1 MKITP
6 EIAEQI
12 NEIYYYCKNK
22 SQTAKQI
29 GCSAATVSRY
39 ILPDY
44 VPRASRQNYE
54 FNGEV
59 GNADWLV
66 DICNMFDNA
75 RQRLCEACMLS
86 EEEISDLKELQKEIY
101 L

>member
-12 NEIYYYCKNK
+12 NEIYYQCKNK

-39 ILPDY
+39 ILKDY
-44 VPRASRQNYE
+44 VPRASRQSYE

-75 RQRLCEACMLS
+75 GQRLCEYCMLS
-86 EEEISDLKELQKEIY
+86 DEEWEDLRSLQGEIMI
-101 L
+101 

>member
-12 NEIYYYCKNK
+12 NEIYYQCKNK

-29 GCSAATVSRY
+29 GCSTATVSRY
-39 ILPDY
+39 ILKDY

-54 FNGEV
+54 FNGEI

-66 DICNMFDNA
+66 DVLNKIDNA
-75 RQRLCEACMLS
+75 GQRLCEICILS
-86 EEEISDLKELQKEIY
+86 NEELNDLKELQKEIC

>member
-12 NEIYYYCKNK
+12 NEIYYQCKNK
-22 SQTAKQI
+22 SKTAKEI

-54 FNGEV
+54 FNGKV

-66 DICNMFDNA
+66 NICNQSNNTG
-75 RQRLCEACMLS
+75 QRLCEICMLS
-86 EEEISDLKELQKEIY
+86 DEEWRDLRLLQGEIII
-101 L
+101 

>member
-12 NEIYYYCKNK
+12 NEIYYQCKNK

-29 GCSAATVSRY
+29 GCSAATISRY
-39 ILPDY
+39 ILKDY

-54 FNGEV
+54 FNGEI

-75 RQRLCEACMLS
+75 GQRLCEICMLS
-86 EEEISDLKELQKEIY
+86 EEEFADLRELQKEIC

>member
-12 NEIYYYCKNK
+12 NEIYYQCKNK

-39 ILPDY
+39 ILKDY

-54 FNGEV
+54 FNGKI

-66 DICNMFDNA
+66 DIFNKIDNA
-75 RQRLCEACMLS
+75 GQRLCEICILS
-86 EEEISDLKELQKEIY
+86 DEELNDFKELQKEIC